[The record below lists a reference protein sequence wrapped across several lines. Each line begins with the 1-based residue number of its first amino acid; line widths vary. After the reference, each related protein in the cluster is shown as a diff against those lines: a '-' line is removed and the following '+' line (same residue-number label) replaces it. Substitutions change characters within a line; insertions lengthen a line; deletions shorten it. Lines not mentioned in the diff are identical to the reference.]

1 MAVDHANYFVARQ
14 HSSGEHWGGPF
25 PAYEDGLSFLTR
37 LITHPV
43 APGFAFLMGVSM
55 VLFAHSRRRQGWS
68 EGAILRHFLTRG
80 LVLILLQ
87 FTVVNLAW
95 QLGPEPFPRF
105 YMGVLAALGG
115 GMILGSLVL
124 RLPAAA
130 QAILG
135 VVLLVGI
142 EFTHPDPSE
151 WGLIFEQPLG
161 LIFGYSG
168 GDTHFWSNYPI
179 LPWLE
184 LVVFGMA
191 FGKWTLADDEKAYRS
206 ALWIG
211 LGCLAAFWVIR
222 VGGGFGNI
230 RPREGDDWIGF
241 LNVVKYPPA
250 LTFTL
255 LTIGFILIL
264 LSLFARDQV
273 GASAIAGPLI
283 VFGRVPL
290 FFYVVH
296 LHLYALMGIWLAP
309 NGTSLL
315 ALYVFWAAGLIVLYP
330 ACRWYAGVKS
340 RHRNNALLRLT

>member
-1 MAVDHANYFVARQ
+1 MAVDHANYFVAQ
-14 HSSGEHWGGPF
+14 HHSSGEHWGGPF
-25 PAYEDGLSFLTR
+25 PAYEDGFSFLTR

-43 APGFAFLMGVSM
+43 APGFSFLMGVSM
-55 VLFAHSRRRQGWS
+55 VLFAHSRRQQGWG

-80 LVLILLQ
+80 MVLILLQ

-95 QLGPEPFPRF
+95 QFGPEPFPTF

-124 RLPAAA
+124 RLPAAGLA
-130 QAILG
+130 VLG
-135 VVLLVGI
+135 VVLLIGI
-142 EFTHPDPSE
+142 EFTHPDPSQ

-168 GDTHFWSNYPI
+168 GDMQFWSNYPI
-179 LPWLE
+179 IPWLE

-191 FGKWTLADDEKAYRS
+191 FGKWTLADEGKAFRW
-206 ALWIG
+206 ALW
-211 LGCLAAFWVIR
+211 LGVFSVVAFWLIR
-222 VGGGFGNI
+222 LGDGFGNI
-230 RPREGDDWIGF
+230 RPRQGDDWIGF

-250 LTFTL
+250 LTFTF
-255 LTIGFILIL
+255 LTMGFTLIL
-264 LSLFARDQV
+264 LSLVARAW
-273 GASAIAGPLI
+273 GRASPLLKPLV

-296 LHLYALMGIWLAP
+296 LYLYGLMGILFAP

-315 ALYVFWAAGLIVLYP
+315 VLYLFWAAGLVVLYP
-330 ACRWYAGVKS
+330 LCLWYSGVKS
-340 RHRNNALLRLT
+340 RYRNNVVLRLL